1 MYNIYLAL
9 TEIDIAQISNILSAC
24 AFYLSGSKSPNVYL
38 QDGEEWQSQGKLG
51 DKSNKSNEKSVKK
64 TLEHITFS
72 RFLILEEGKWNDKN
86 SNWCAREQA
95 THKSKKKTIWNK
107 ENSQSFK
114 AYVID
119 FGPKSSQNKT

>member
-38 QDGEEWQSQGKLG
+38 QDVGEWQSQGKLG

-72 RFLILEEGKWNDKN
+72 RFLISEEGKWKKKKN
-86 SNWCAREQA
+86 NWNAQRSAKEQA
-95 THKSKKKTIWNK
+95 RHK
-107 ENSQSFK
+107 
-114 AYVID
+114 
-119 FGPKSSQNKT
+119 